1 MPKIVVTGAAGFIGL
16 HLSEALLCTGCD
28 VVALDNFD
36 DFYDPDV
43 KWRNIETAL
52 KHPRFSLVEGD
63 IRDRETVERALADDT
78 DTVVH
83 LAARAGVRPSIEQPF
98 LYQEVNVGGT
108 TVLLE
113 AARKLPHCKFIF
125 ASSSSVYGNNP
136 KVPFAESDSVDA
148 PISPYAATKLAGEL
162 LCRTYHHLYN
172 MPVTCLRFFTVFG
185 PRQRPDLAIHK
196 FARLIEAGQ
205 PIPVFGDGRMMRDFT
220 YVDDIVSGVLQAIRR
235 CSGFRIYNLGQSKP
249 VKLSDLITAI
259 EDALGQKAVI
269 DRQPLQPGDVVRT
282 FADVSLA
289 RDELDYEP
297 STSLTVG
304 LQHFVK
310 WFRSD
315 ANRPFDKRA
324 QRRVSQSVIS
334 SITPSSPE
342 PRAFPEP
349 RASARADA
357 RPTTD
362 PPPATESAESQLR
375 PRSAS
380 TPMINA
386 LTVDVEDW
394 VQSVLDHHLPLTER
408 FVANT
413 DRILELLAA
422 HDVRATFF
430 VLGLAAQKSPE
441 LVRRIHRAGHEVQS
455 HGFGHRPVHT
465 QTRAQFRDDV
475 LRSKTLL
482 EDIIGQCVTGYRAPA
497 FSITRRNLWALDT
510 LAECG
515 FTYDSSIFPL
525 GLRRYGIRGA
535 PTWPHRLRTPNGRE
549 LIEIPV
555 ATWRVLGRRLPLG
568 GGGYFRLFPYAAIRS
583 AVRQLNRHENP
594 ATIYFHPYEL
604 NATELSELPNDIPIK
619 LRLHQGMGRRGFSGK
634 IDCLLSDF
642 QFGTIQEMLRASA
655 ELPRFE
661 YTEAPDQR
669 PMPAPAV

>member
-1 MPKIVVTGAAGFIGL
+1 A
-16 HLSEALLCTGCD
+16 
-28 VVALDNFD
+28 
-36 DFYDPDV
+36 
-43 KWRNIETAL
+43 
-52 KHPRFSLVEGD
+52 
-63 IRDRETVERALADDT
+63 
-78 DTVVH
+78 
-83 LAARAGVRPSIEQPF
+83 
-98 LYQEVNVGGT
+98 
-108 TVLLE
+108 
-113 AARKLPHCKFIF
+113 
-125 ASSSSVYGNNP
+125 
-136 KVPFAESDSVDA
+136 
-148 PISPYAATKLAGEL
+148 
-162 LCRTYHHLYN
+162 
-172 MPVTCLRFFTVFG
+172 
-185 PRQRPDLAIHK
+185 
-196 FARLIEAGQ
+196 
-205 PIPVFGDGRMMRDFT
+205 
-220 YVDDIVSGVLQAIRR
+220 GVLQAIQR
-235 CSGFRIYNLGQSKP
+235 CSGFLRYNLGQSKP

-259 EDALGQKAVI
+259 EDALGKKAVI

-304 LQHFVK
+304 LQHFVE

-315 ANRPFDKRA
+315 ANRPLDRRA
-324 QRRVSQSVIS
+324 TRRVSQSVIS
-334 SITPSSPE
+334 SITPSL
-342 PRAFPEP
+342 PEP

-362 PPPATESAESQLR
+362 SRTANESVESNS
-375 PRSAS
+375 RSAS
-380 TPMINA
+380 APTINA

-394 VQSVLDHHLPLTER
+394 VQSVLDHDLPLTER
-408 FVANT
+408 FIANT
-413 DRILELLAA
+413 DRILELLDT

-430 VLGLAAQKSPE
+430 ILGLAAQKSPE
-441 LVRRIHRAGHEVQS
+441 LVRRIHSLGHEVQS
-455 HGFGHRPVHT
+455 HGFDHRPVHT
-465 QTRAQFRDDV
+465 QTSAQFRDDV

-482 EDIIGQCVTGYRAPA
+482 EDIIGQRVTGYRAPA

-525 GLRRYGIRGA
+525 AMRRYGIRGA

-568 GGGYFRLFPYAAIRS
+568 GGGYFRLFPYAAIRA

-594 ATIYFHPYEL
+594 ATIYCHPYEL

-634 IDCLLSDF
+634 IDRLLSDF
-642 QFGTIQEMLRASA
+642 QFGSIQEMLRASA

-661 YTEAPDQR
+661 YIEAPDQHA
-669 PMPAPAV
+669 MAAATV